1 MGGHCIPID
10 PIFIKW
16 AAKKVGIDA
25 KFISLARTI
34 NLNITEWV
42 LKEIFKNDPKTK
54 NLKYK
59 KKILI
64 IGMAYKPDVNDLRES
79 PSVKILKNFLK
90 IIIFL

>member
-1 MGGHCIPID
+1 MNIDINKVNETAATKPFGFNRFYPGPGVGGHCIPID

-59 KKILI
+59 KK
-64 IGMAYKPDVNDLRES
+64 
-79 PSVKILKNFLK
+79 F
-90 IIIFL
+90 